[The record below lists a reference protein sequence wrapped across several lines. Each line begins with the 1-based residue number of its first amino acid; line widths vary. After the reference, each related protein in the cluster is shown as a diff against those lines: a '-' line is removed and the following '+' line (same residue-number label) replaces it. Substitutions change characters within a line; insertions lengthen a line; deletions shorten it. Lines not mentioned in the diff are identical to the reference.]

1 MESPPLLQ
9 SIKGSTP
16 MVYVGVSV
24 LFGIRC
30 GQRYLFRVPAESNGE
45 YSMAE
50 RIKKFVSV
58 IGGKLDVT
66 CDECGSKMR
75 PGGHYQLEVGDKS
88 YQFDTE
94 KCMEAYEAKL

>member
-1 MESPPLLQ
+1 MS
-9 SIKGSTP
+9 
-16 MVYVGVSV
+16 
-24 LFGIRC
+24 
-30 GQRYLFRVPAESNGE
+30 
-45 YSMAE
+45 E

-75 PGGHYQLEVGDKS
+75 PGGHYQLDAGDKS

-94 KCMEAYEAKL
+94 KCMEAFEAKM

>member
-1 MESPPLLQ
+1 M
-9 SIKGSTP
+9 
-16 MVYVGVSV
+16 
-24 LFGIRC
+24 
-30 GQRYLFRVPAESNGE
+30 
-45 YSMAE
+45 SMTE

-75 PGGHYQLEVGDKS
+75 PGGHYQLEAGGKS

-94 KCMEAYEAKL
+94 KCMEAYETKL

>member
-1 MESPPLLQ
+1 
-9 SIKGSTP
+9 
-16 MVYVGVSV
+16 MVYVEMLA
-24 LFGIRC
+24 LFDIRC
-30 GQRYLFRVPAESNGE
+30 GQRYGFKVPAESNGE
-45 YSMAE
+45 LSMAE

-94 KCMEAYEAKL
+94 KCMEAFEAKL